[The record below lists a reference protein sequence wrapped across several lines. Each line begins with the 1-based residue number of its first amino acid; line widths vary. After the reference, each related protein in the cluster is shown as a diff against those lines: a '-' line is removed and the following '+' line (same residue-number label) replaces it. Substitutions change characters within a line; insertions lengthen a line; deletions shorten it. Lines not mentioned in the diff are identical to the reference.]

1 MKRVSER
8 DTSPFSKRSRSSL
21 GHYDDSSD
29 EERPVVAPPARR
41 ARRSPSP
48 TAHRSRYPMPP
59 EPSMR
64 ERDDYPP
71 PRPRPPPV
79 PVVSTGY
86 KILCVSSIHPKAS
99 DEVVKDSLYREFK
112 KHGEVSIK
120 LVHGAEPE
128 DRLAYVSFRN
138 PEDAREARHSK
149 QRIILY
155 DKPAVV
161 EPVYDNA
168 SRSGGSR
175 ARSRSYSPP
184 PYPREDE
191 RYGRPRSPDDHRH
204 SRMPYD
210 DRDYYAMRGYGPPPP
225 GSMYRDY
232 RPPPY
237 DYPPRGPSYRGH
249 HSYYGP
255 GHPPAPHYER
265 G

>member
-1 MKRVSER
+1 M
-8 DTSPFSKRSRSSL
+8 
-21 GHYDDSSD
+21 
-29 EERPVVAPPARR
+29 
-41 ARRSPSP
+41 
-48 TAHRSRYPMPP
+48 P

-71 PRPRPPPV
+71 PRSRPPPM
-79 PVVSTGY
+79 PVATGY
-86 KILCVSSIHPKAS
+86 KTLCVSSIHPKAS

-112 KHGEVSIK
+112 KYGEMSIK

-155 DKPAVV
+155 DKPAVL

-168 SRSGGSR
+168 SRSSTR

-184 PYPREDE
+184 PYREDD
-191 RYGRPRSPDDHRH
+191 RYGRPRSPDDRH
-204 SRMPYD
+204 ARMPYD
-210 DRDYYAMRGYGPPPP
+210 DRYDSYSMRYGPPPP
-225 GSMYRDY
+225 AGMYRDY

-237 DYPPRGPSYRGH
+237 DYPPRGPSYRGQ
-249 HSYYGP
+249 HSGYYGSG
-255 GHPPAPHYER
+255 GHPPPAHYER
-265 G
+265 GGGKILVL